1 MNTLGL
7 SIIMKMGCICSKE
20 VININGVRYVVKD
33 HLGDGGFSS
42 VHLVENAST
51 KKLYALKR
59 IKCHSVDDQKVA
71 MQEINY
77 CKKIKHP
84 NIIGLIDSSFKGT
97 ADIVMN
103 ATSEAF
109 LVLPYFSLG
118 TLHDY
123 LAVRSFTKN
132 YLDIK
137 DILRLFSEICQ
148 GVKYLHNFSPEPL
161 AHRDLKTANV
171 CLSEGMVPVIMD
183 LGSCAP
189 AKVQI
194 CGAQDAQK
202 LQDLAAERCSMTY
215 RAPELFHVESYCV
228 IDQRTDIWSLGCV
241 MYALCYFKSPFD
253 VVHERGD
260 SVNLAVIS
268 GTLPLPEEGPF
279 KENVHDFIK
288 FMMEVNPSE
297 RPYIDSVIEKLQVL
311 RNEVDAIV

>member
-1 MNTLGL
+1 MNAIGL
-7 SIIMKMGCICSKE
+7 SLIMKMGCICSKE
-20 VININGVRYVVKD
+20 VININGVRYIVKE
-33 HLGDGGFSS
+33 HLGEGGFST
-42 VHLVENAST
+42 VDLVENASSR
-51 KKLYALKR
+51 KLYALKR
-59 IKCHSVDDQKVA
+59 IKCHSVEDQKIA

-77 CKKIKHP
+77 YKKIKHP
-84 NIIGLIDSSFKGT
+84 NIIVLIDSSFKGS
-97 ADIVMN
+97 ADIVVN

-123 LAVRSFTKN
+123 LIVRSFAKN

-137 DILRLFSEICQ
+137 EIYKLFSEICQ
-148 GVKYLHNFSPEPL
+148 GIKYLHNFSPEAL
-161 AHRDLKTANV
+161 AHRDLKSANV
-171 CLSEGMVPVIMD
+171 CLSQGMVPVIMD

-189 AKVQI
+189 AKVQV

-268 GTLPLPEEGPF
+268 GSLPFPEESPF
-279 KENVHDFIK
+279 DESVHDFIK
-288 FMMEVNPSE
+288 FMLQVNPSE
-297 RPYIDSVIEKLQVL
+297 RPFIDSVIEKLQVL
-311 RNEVDAIV
+311 RNEADAVI